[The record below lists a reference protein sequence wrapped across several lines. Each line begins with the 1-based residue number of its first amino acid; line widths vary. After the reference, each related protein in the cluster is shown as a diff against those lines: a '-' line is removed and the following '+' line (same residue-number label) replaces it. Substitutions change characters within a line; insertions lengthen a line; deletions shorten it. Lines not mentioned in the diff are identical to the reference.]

1 MTNAPASAPH
11 ALMQEAR
18 PEKPQKVEQTKNPSQ
33 PKTLYITEEA
43 QPEPPTSAP
52 SVIKEEPKKPTPQ
65 APKPDAN
72 AADDQAFY
80 SCVSA
85 RDYDN
90 YLRNY
95 PNGKHRAEASQELSA
110 LVKQSVQNHTNDYAV
125 EDIPPSE
132 SAAGSLPLNRQGVGV
147 VETNTSVNVRF
158 DGGGAGRFSSP
169 PPVRSHGGNNYRGGG
184 GGSHRSGGFSGGSR
198 GGGFGGG
205 SRGGGFGGGSRSGGG
220 GGSSHRH
227 SR

>member
-1 MTNAPASAPH
+1 MTNAPAPTPQ
-11 ALMQEAR
+11 ALMQESR
-18 PEKPQKVEQTKNPSQ
+18 PEKSQKVEHINTKNSSQ

-43 QPEPPTSAP
+43 QSEPPTPAP
-52 SVIKEEPKKPTPQ
+52 SVIKEESKKPTPQ
-65 APKPDAN
+65 TPKPDTN

-80 SCVSA
+80 SCSTA

-110 LVKQSVQNHTNDYAV
+110 LVKQSAHNNDYSV
-125 EDIPPSE
+125 EDIPPRE
-132 SAAGSLPLNRQGVGV
+132 TAAGSLPLNRQGAGV

-184 GGSHRSGGFSGGSR
+184 GGGHRSGGYS
-198 GGGFGGG
+198 GGG

-220 GGSSHRH
+220 SSHRH